1 MFTALV
7 PMETLFEWID
17 NQANAAGDTV
27 QTIFI
32 VGVTIVIAVV
42 FFRTRGALAAL
53 VGGGVT
59 AAIAYWLVA
68 GGGIA
73 FLSDLVSSQASG

>member
-1 MFTALV
+1 M
-7 PMETLFEWID
+7 TLFQWID
-17 NQANAAGDTV
+17 AQAKAAGNTV

-32 VGVTIVIAVV
+32 VGVTIVIALV
-42 FFRTRGALAAL
+42 FFKSRGALAAL
-53 VGGGVT
+53 IGGGAT

-73 FLSDLVSSQASG
+73 FLGNLMGTQAGA

>member
-1 MFTALV
+1 MPTALI
-7 PMETLFEWID
+7 PMETLFEWVD
-17 NQANAAGDTV
+17 KQASAAGDTV

-32 VGVTIVIAVV
+32 VGVTIVIAVA
-42 FFRTRGALAAL
+42 FFKTRGALAAL
-53 VGGGVT
+53 VGGGAT

-73 FLSDLVSSQASG
+73 FLGNLMGSQAAG

>member
-1 MFTALV
+1 M
-7 PMETLFEWID
+7 TLFEWI
-17 NQANAAGDTV
+17 NAQAAAAGDTV
-27 QTIFI
+27 QAIFV

-53 VGGGVT
+53 VGGGAT

-73 FLSDLVSSQASG
+73 FLSTLISTQANS